1 METRKSIGL
10 LLPTRGIVMKNPDT
24 PNVDLLFELAEEA
37 ERIGLDSLWV
47 GDSLLSKP
55 RLEPITTLS
64 AIAARTSTVRIGT
77 AVLLAAMRN
86 PVLLAHSVATLD
98 IISRGRAIL
107 GMGVGGVF
115 NDALKKEWGAVGV
128 LGQERAKRFEEI
140 AEILRLL
147 WTKNDVSYCG
157 EYFHLDNVNLQPK
170 PFQQGGVPIWIAC
183 HERAGK
189 PQQWKRAA
197 ALGDG
202 IVSISDT
209 PDELEVGLQKYS
221 SYLQMDIDD
230 SLQKDVS
237 FYLTINI
244 NQDQHVAEKDA
255 HDYLSRYYGSN
266 IWGTRWGPFG
276 SADSIIER
284 CNQYWDAGVN
294 HLIVRFAS
302 FDPIEQLKRFETQV
316 LPYISDPV

>member
-128 LGQERAKRFEEI
+128 LGIERAKRFEEI

-157 EYFHLDNVNLQPK
+157 EYIHLDNVNLQPK

>member
-115 NDALKKEWGAVGV
+115 NDALQKEWGAVGV
-128 LGQERAKRFEEI
+128 LGKERAKRFEEI

-157 EYFHLDNVNLQPK
+157 EYFHFDSVNLQPK
-170 PFQQGGVPIWIAC
+170 PFQKRGVPIWFAC

-197 ALGDG
+197 KLGDG

-209 PDELEVGLQKYS
+209 PDELEVGLQKYN
-221 SYLQMDIDD
+221 SYLQRDIDD
-230 SLQKDVS
+230 SLQKDVLVH
-237 FYLTINI
+237 YLEN
-244 NQDQHVAEKDA
+244 
-255 HDYLSRYYGSN
+255 
-266 IWGTRWGPFG
+266 
-276 SADSIIER
+276 
-284 CNQYWDAGVN
+284 
-294 HLIVRFAS
+294 
-302 FDPIEQLKRFETQV
+302 
-316 LPYISDPV
+316 

>member
-1 METRKSIGL
+1 MKS
-10 LLPTRGIVMKNPDT
+10 PDA
-24 PNVDLLFELAEEA
+24 PEVGLLFELAEEA

-98 IISRGRAIL
+98 LISQGRAIL
-107 GMGVGGVF
+107 AIGVGGVF
-115 NDALKKEWGAVGV
+115 NDDLKREWAAVGV
-128 LGQERAKRFEEI
+128 LGNERAKRFEEI

-147 WTKNDVSYCG
+147 WTGKSVSYQG
-157 EYFHLDNVNLQPK
+157 EYFHLDSVRLQPK
-170 PFQQGGVPIWIAC
+170 PFQKLGVPIWIAC

-197 ALGDG
+197 ELGDG

-209 PDELEVGLQKYS
+209 PDELKSGLQKYR
-221 SYLQMDIDD
+221 SYLQNYKEDP
-230 SLQKDVS
+230 LQKDVS

-244 NQDQHVAEKDA
+244 NEDKQVAEKEA
-255 HDYLSRYYGSN
+255 HDYLKRYYGAD
-266 IWGTRWGPFG
+266 IWGNRWGPFG
-276 SADSIIER
+276 SAQSIVER
-284 CNQYWDAGVN
+284 CGQYWNAGVN

-302 FDPIEQLKRFETQV
+302 FEPLEQLKRFETQV
-316 LPYISDPV
+316 LPYIGNQV

>member
-24 PNVDLLFELAEEA
+24 PNVDLLFEMAEEA

-128 LGQERAKRFEEI
+128 LGKERAKRFEEI

-157 EYFHLDNVNLQPK
+157 EYFDLDNVNLQPK

-183 HERAGK
+183 HESAGN

-294 HLIVRFAS
+294 RLIVRFAS
-302 FDPIEQLKRFETQV
+302 FDPIEQVKRFETQV

>member
-24 PNVDLLFELAEEA
+24 PNVDLLFEMAEEA

-128 LGQERAKRFEEI
+128 LGKERAKRFEEI

-147 WTKNDVSYCG
+147 WTKNDVSYGG
-157 EYFHLDNVNLQPK
+157 EYFHFDNVNLQPK
-170 PFQQGGVPIWIAC
+170 PFQKRGVPIWLAC

-197 ALGDG
+197 ELGDG

-209 PDELEVGLQKYS
+209 PDELEVGLQKYR
-221 SYLQMDIDD
+221 SYLQRDIDD

-244 NQDQHVAEKDA
+244 NQDKHVAEKDA
-255 HDYLSRYYGSN
+255 HDYLNRYYGAN

-276 SADSIIER
+276 SANSIIDR

>member
-10 LLPTRGIVMKNPDT
+10 LLPTRGIVMKNPDA
-24 PNVDLLFELAEEA
+24 PEVNLLFELAEEA

-86 PVLLAHSVATLD
+86 PVLLAHAVATLD
-98 IISRGRAIL
+98 IISQGRAIL
-107 GMGVGGVF
+107 AMGVGGVF
-115 NDALKKEWGAVGV
+115 NDALRKEWDVVGV
-128 LGQERAKRFEEI
+128 VGKGRAKRFEEI
-140 AEILRLL
+140 VEILRLL
-147 WTKNDVSYCG
+147 WTEKSVSYCG
-157 EYFHLDNVNLQPK
+157 EYFHFDSVNLQPK
-170 PFQQGGVPIWIAC
+170 PFQKTGVPIWLAC

-197 ALGDG
+197 ELGDG

-209 PDELEVGLQKYS
+209 PEELKVGLQKYR
-221 SYLQMDIDD
+221 SYLQGEV
-230 SLQKDVS
+230 SNSPQKDVS
-237 FYLTINI
+237 FYLTVNI
-244 NQDQHVAEKDA
+244 NDDKQVAQKEA
-255 HDYLSRYYGSN
+255 NDYLKHYYGVD

-276 SADSIIER
+276 SAGSIVER
-284 CNQYWDAGVN
+284 CTQYWDAGVN

-302 FDPIEQLKRFETQV
+302 FDPLEQLKRFETQV
-316 LPYISDPV
+316 LPYIGHHV